1 MNKVITL
8 LITLLASFALC
19 LGVVSSCT
27 AKDNEEEIQ
36 ITPPNGEES
45 LSTPDGITILELT
58 PETAIIQWNPVEE
71 ATHYRFKW
79 NKEGSMD
86 SGMGYQEGN
95 DATIANISHLEPGA
109 TYLFRVRG
117 ENMNI
122 LYEATGGPYPLCSDW
137 SEAVSFTT
145 PTL

>member
-1 MNKVITL
+1 
-8 LITLLASFALC
+8 
-19 LGVVSSCT
+19 
-27 AKDNEEEIQ
+27 
-36 ITPPNGEES
+36 
-45 LSTPDGITILELT
+45 
-58 PETAIIQWNPVEE
+58 
-71 ATHYRFKW
+71 
-79 NKEGSMD
+79 MD